1 MQGIDPTKIQ
11 TIQEREE
18 HLYRKQNPR
27 SMELYQRSLENMPNG
42 VPNYWIKYF
51 PHPYPLF
58 FKEANGAHVT
68 DVDGNRRI
76 DVCLGGTACL
86 FGYGNPHVVE
96 AVSYQMAHGSSPL
109 MATED
114 GYYVGLGMQRAFGLP
129 FWQIYV
135 SATEANRN
143 AIRLSRML
151 TDRDKILIFN
161 GGYLGALE
169 DTFAALEG
177 GKTILEQGVHPNARD
192 ISRTTRVIEFNDID
206 AVKRALADGQVAC
219 VLGEPAISNGGIV
232 LPKPGFHEALREET
246 RKTGTLLV
254 IDETQS
260 IGAGFGGFSRGANLQ
275 PDIMTMG
282 KPMAGGIPV
291 GLLGMTQSISERVSS
306 RILAPSSRVNPGMGS
321 TLAGSAIQLKAIRAT
336 LEHVMTEK
344 NYETMLL
351 RADAVQVGM
360 EQTLKKHGMPWTVT
374 RLGARVE
381 LCGLPRP
388 PDNVTEAKSVQDP
401 AFDRCLNLYA
411 VNRGV
416 FLTPFGNT
424 VVTCPPL
431 SNEDVELCNRVF
443 AEFIHEVV

>member
-1 MQGIDPTKIQ
+1 MHGIDPEKIR
-11 TIQEREE
+11 TLHEREE
-18 HLYRKQNPR
+18 KLYRQQNPR
-27 SMELYQRSLENMPNG
+27 SLELYQRSLETLPNG

-68 DVDGNRRI
+68 DVDGNSRI

-109 MATED
+109 LATED
-114 GYYVGLGMQRAFGLP
+114 GYYVGLGMKRAFGLP

-151 TDRDKILIFN
+151 TNRDRILIFN
-161 GGYLGALE
+161 GGYLGAIE

-177 GKTILEQGVHPNARD
+177 GKTILEHGVHPNARD
-192 ISRTTRVIEFNDID
+192 ITRTTRVVEFNDID
-206 AVKRALADGQVAC
+206 GIEKALADEQVAC
-219 VLGEPAISNGGIV
+219 VLGEPAISNGGLV
-232 LPKPGFHEALREET
+232 LPKPGFHEALRAAT

-254 IDETQS
+254 VDETQCVD
-260 IGAGFGGFSRGANLQ
+260 AGFGGYSRAANLQ

-291 GLLGMTQSISERVSS
+291 GLLGMTQKIAERVANN
-306 RILAPSSRVNPGMGS
+306 ILALSSRVNPGMGS

-351 RADAVQVGM
+351 RADAVQACM
-360 EQTLKKHGMPWTVT
+360 ERTLKEHGLPWTVT

-381 LCGLPRP
+381 LCGLSRAPV
-388 PDNVTEAKSVQDP
+388 NVTEAKNAQDP
-401 AFDRCLNLYA
+401 AFDACLNVYA

-424 VVTCPPL
+424 IVTCPPL
-431 SNEDVELCNRVF
+431 SKDDVDLHNRVF
-443 AEFIHEVV
+443 KEFIQEVV

>member
-1 MQGIDPTKIQ
+1 MQGIDPNRIQ
-11 TIQEREE
+11 AIYETEE
-18 HLYRKQNPR
+18 KLYRKQNPR
-27 SMELYQRSLENMPNG
+27 SLELYNSSLRSLPNG

-51 PHPYPLF
+51 PQPYPLF
-58 FKEANGAHVT
+58 LKEAHGAYVT
-68 DVDGNRRI
+68 DVDENRRI

-86 FGYGNPHVVE
+86 FGYGNPHLVE

-109 MATED
+109 WATED
-114 GYYVGLGMQRAFGLP
+114 GYYVGLGMKRTFGLP

-151 TDRDKILIFN
+151 TNRDKILIFN
-161 GGYLGALE
+161 GGYLGAVE
-169 DTFAALEG
+169 DTFAALAG
-177 GKTILEQGVHPNARD
+177 GNTILEQGVHPNAGD
-192 ISRTTRVIEFNDID
+192 ITRTTRVVEFNDID
-206 AVKRALADGQVAC
+206 AIKKALADGQVAC

-260 IGAGFGGFSRGANLQ
+260 IDVGFGGFSRKANLQ
-275 PDIMTMG
+275 PDMMTMG

-291 GLLGMTQSISERVSS
+291 GLLGMTQSVSERVANQ
-306 RILAPSSRVNPGMGS
+306 ILAPSSRVNPGMGS

-351 RADAVQVGM
+351 RADAVQAGM
-360 EQTLKKHGMPWTVT
+360 EQTLKKHGLSWTVT

-381 LCGLPRP
+381 LCGLSRP
-388 PDNVTEAKSVQDP
+388 PANVTEAKSAQDP
-401 AFDRCLNLYA
+401 AFDACLNLYA

-424 VVTCPPL
+424 IVTCPPL
-431 SNEDVELCNRVF
+431 SNEDVDLFNRVF
-443 AEFIHEVV
+443 TEFIHEVA